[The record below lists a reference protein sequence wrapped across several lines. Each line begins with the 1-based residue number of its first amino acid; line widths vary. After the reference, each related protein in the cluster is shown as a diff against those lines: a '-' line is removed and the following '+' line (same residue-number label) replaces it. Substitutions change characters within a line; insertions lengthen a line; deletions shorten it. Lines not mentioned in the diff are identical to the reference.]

1 MSIAGHDS
9 SADFGLEPYVIHEG
23 APASR
28 DDQATVW
35 LDGDVLAC
43 ACPDCNAPM
52 SIRLWLM
59 LADCFR
65 CGATIELTEEQ
76 EQEAL
81 RLLRDRETQRRA
93 ESATAAASIQP
104 RMTRRPKQPAGDVR
118 KPEPRIHRPAPPVPS
133 GAATAPAATSQPRQ
147 PAQVRDSGAW
157 SEPSPATLPKPP
169 AAPGAQ
175 PVRRRVA
182 AAEAHR
188 GVRARVRELYKR
200 GGLSVWLSELLRDL
214 PAWLISFVFHLV
226 LLLLLSLWIVDP
238 YESPI
243 TLTLSTSVSEHD
255 LEGEIGD
262 FDPMVEPLDF
272 EDPGAIEVVHA
283 LDDLGASEQLDS
295 ELNPVDLPM
304 DLQAAISIIPRT
316 VVMDVTPTPPV
327 EAGRMFTGRD
337 PKARAHLVQ
346 ASGGTSQTEA
356 AVTRGLEWIA
366 RRQNEDG
373 SFSLHAFHKSP
384 GAGGKGDG
392 MGSERSDMA
401 GTALALLPFL
411 GAGQTHL
418 SGKYTGVVF
427 NGLKWLLENQRS
439 DGDLRGPGGGQM
451 YANGLAAI
459 VLAEAYALTGDDQ
472 LREPAQLALH
482 FIAQAQHAG
491 GGWRYQPGQPGDTSV
506 SGWQLMAL
514 QSGRMAQLRVPKKTL
529 EGATTFLDR
538 VQRDKVGGRY
548 AYMPGGSPTHVMT
561 AQALLARQ
569 YLGWPKDH
577 PGLRDGARFLL
588 ENHPPSKEEPDVY
601 YWYYATQVMHHL
613 GGDLWRQW
621 NARMRR
627 VLCDTQEAEGHE
639 AGSWD
644 PEGPFANRG
653 GRLFMTSLA
662 VCTLEVYYRHMPLY
676 ADDLLEQTEQLLQ
689 QEAEQVE
696 EEATEPPQ
704 ESTDLLHETR

>member
-1 MSIAGHDS
+1 MSIASHDS

-23 APASR
+23 TPASR
-28 DDQATVW
+28 DDQTAVW

-81 RLLRDRETQRRA
+81 RLLRDREAQRRA
-93 ESATAAASIQP
+93 ESAAAAASIQP
-104 RMTRRPKQPAGDVR
+104 RMARRPKQPACNMR
-118 KPEPRIHRPAPPVPS
+118 KPEPRIHRPAPPVPT
-133 GAATAPAATSQPRQ
+133 GVATTPAGIGQPRQ
-147 PAQVRDSGAW
+147 PAQSRDSGAW
-157 SEPSPATLPKPP
+157 SDPSPAMPPKPP
-169 AAPGAQ
+169 TALAPQ
-175 PVRRRVA
+175 SVRRRVT

-200 GGLSVWLSELLRDL
+200 GGMSVWLSELLRDL
-214 PAWLISFVFHLV
+214 PAWLISLAVHLV
-226 LLLLLSLWIVDP
+226 LLLLLSLWIVEP

-243 TLTLSTSVSEHD
+243 ILTLSTSVSEYD
-255 LEGEIGD
+255 LEGEVGD
-262 FDPMVEPLDF
+262 FSPMVEPFDF
-272 EDPGAIEVVHA
+272 EDPGAIEVVQA
-283 LDDLGASEQLDS
+283 LDDLGASAEMDP
-295 ELNPVDLPM
+295 EVNPVDLPM
-304 DLQAAISIIPRT
+304 DLQAALSIVPRA
-316 VVMDVTPTPPV
+316 VVLDVNPTPPV

-337 PKARAHLVQ
+337 PKARAHLVRV
-346 ASGGTSQTEA
+346 SGGTSQTEA

-366 RRQNEDG
+366 RRQNKDG

-392 MGSERSDMA
+392 MGSEHSDMA

-418 SGKYTGVVF
+418 AGNYTETVF

-439 DGDLRGPGGGQM
+439 DGDLRGSGSGQM

-459 VLAEAYALTGDDQ
+459 VLTEAYALTGDEQ
-472 LREPAQLALH
+472 LRDPAQLSLR
-482 FIAQAQHAG
+482 FIAQAQHRG

-529 EGATTFLDR
+529 DGATTFLDS
-538 VQRDKVGGRY
+538 VQRDKIGGRY

-577 PGLRDGARFLL
+577 PGLRNGARFLL
-588 ENHPPSKEEPDVY
+588 EEYPPTKEDPDVY

-613 GGDLWRQW
+613 GDEAWRHW

-639 AGSWD
+639 AGSWA
-644 PEGPFANRG
+644 PEGPFADRG

-676 ADDLLEQTEQLLQ
+676 ADDLVEQTERLLQ
-689 QEAEQVE
+689 QEAEQAE
-696 EEATEPPQ
+696 EEETEPRQDSP
-704 ESTDLLHETR
+704 DLLQETR

>member
-1 MSIAGHDS
+1 MSIAGHDSGS
-9 SADFGLEPYVIHEG
+9 SADFGLEPYVIQQGAAAAEEG
-23 APASR
+23 QGS
-28 DDQATVW
+28 VW

-59 LADCFR
+59 LADCYR

-81 RLLRDRETQRRA
+81 RLLRERETQRRA
-93 ESATAAASIQP
+93 ESAEAAASIQP
-104 RMTRRPKQPAGDVR
+104 RVARRPQPGAVEGR
-118 KPEPRIHRPAPPVPS
+118 KPEPRIHRPAPPVPE
-133 GAATAPAATSQPRQ
+133 GAATAAPAEPGRTRRSD
-147 PAQVRDSGAW
+147 VW
-157 SEPSPATLPKPP
+157 SEP
-169 AAPGAQ
+169 APGAAKPPTAPAMQ
-175 PVRRRVA
+175 PRRRVA

-188 GVRARVRELYKR
+188 GVRARVRELYRR
-200 GGLSVWLSELLRDL
+200 GGAAVWFSEWLRDL
-214 PAWLISFVFHLV
+214 PAWLISLVFHFV
-226 LLLLLSLWIVDP
+226 LLLLLSLWIVEP
-238 YESPI
+238 YEQPI
-243 TLTLSTSVSEHD
+243 TLTLSTDLSEYD
-255 LEGEIGD
+255 LEGQVGELN
-262 FDPMVEPLDF
+262 PAVEAIDF

-283 LDDLGASEQLDS
+283 LDDFGASAQVDPDIDPV
-295 ELNPVDLPM
+295 ELPIDVH
-304 DLQAAISIIPRT
+304 AAISIIPRP
-316 VVMDVTPTPPV
+316 VVHDVTPAPPATAGKMF
-327 EAGRMFTGRD
+327 AGRNPHARSHMV
-337 PKARAHLVQ
+337 KAA
-346 ASGGTSQTEA
+346 GGTNQTEA
-356 AVTRGLEWIA
+356 AVARGLQWIA

-384 GAGGKGDG
+384 GAGGKGSG

-411 GAGQTHL
+411 GAGQTHFE
-418 SGKYTGVVF
+418 GKYTQNVF
-427 NGLKWLLENQRS
+427 NGLKWLLEHQRE
-439 DGDLRGPGGGQM
+439 DGDLRGPGSGRM

-459 VLAEAYALTGDDQ
+459 VLAEAYALTGDEQ

-482 FIAQAQHAG
+482 FIARAQHRG
-491 GGWRYQPGQPGDTSV
+491 GGWRYEPGQAGDTSV

-514 QSGRMAQLRVPKKTL
+514 QSGRMAQLRVPGTTF
-529 EGATTFLDR
+529 EGATRFLDS
-538 VQRDKVGGRY
+538 VQRDSTGGRY

-577 PGLRDGARFLL
+577 PGLRHGARFLL
-588 ENHPPSKEEPDVY
+588 EEHPPSKEEPDVY

-627 VLCDTQEAEGHE
+627 VLCDTQEIDGHE
-639 AGSWD
+639 AGSWP

-653 GRLFMTSLA
+653 GRLFMTALA

-676 ADDLLEQTEQLLQ
+676 AEDLLEQTERLLMEAAEQSEEEAAESEQQTDRPAAPSLLQ
-689 QEAEQVE
+689 Q
-696 EEATEPPQ
+696 
-704 ESTDLLHETR
+704 SL